1 MCAVP
6 QGANPL
12 AGMIRAKIDDD
23 GPMPFARF
31 MELALYHTK
40 FGYYE
45 KEAGQV
51 GRHGDFVTSVSAV
64 SYTHL
69 TLPTKRIV

>member
-1 MCAVP
+1 MCAMP

-12 AGMIRAKIDDD
+12 AGMIRAEIDDD

-31 MELALYHTK
+31 MELALYHPE

-45 KEAGQV
+45 KEAI
-51 GRHGDFVTSVSAV
+51 
-64 SYTHL
+64 L
-69 TLPTKRIV
+69 L